1 MKIALAS
8 CPVITKN
15 IAHNLSSMSR
25 AIEQCGGKADMIVMG
40 EAALQGFE
48 CLTWD
53 YETDLH
59 MAVSQDDPRIAR
71 ICDAARRNQIA
82 VSFGYIEKV
91 ETTLF
96 SSQIVID
103 EKGTILHNFR
113 RVSVGWKEYWHT
125 DDHYQE
131 GKRFEAFSYRGKRW
145 AIGLCGDLWTEERP
159 EEMRRLNADIVLWP
173 VWCDYIA
180 QRWNESVKYEYA
192 QQAAL
197 CGDCVLYVN
206 PFCAD
211 RDVRDAAS
219 GGAACSKRA
228 RSRRKRPPGKAISSS
243 WIYKESRVPCVPSPP
258 T

>member
-8 CPVITKN
+8 IPVITKN
-15 IAHNLSSMSR
+15 ISHNLASMSR
-25 AIEQCGGKADMIVMG
+25 AIEQCGGKADMVVMG

-53 YETDLH
+53 YETDRL
-59 MAVSQDDPRIAR
+59 MAVSQDDPRIAQIR
-71 ICDAARRNQIA
+71 DAAKRNHIA

-91 ETTLF
+91 PDALF

-103 EKGTILHNFR
+103 AEGMVIHNFR

-125 DDHYQE
+125 DGHYQE
-131 GKRFEAFSYRGKRW
+131 GKRFEAFSYKGKRW

-159 EEMRRLNADIVLWP
+159 EEMRRLGADIVLWP

-192 QQAAL
+192 RQAAL
-197 CGDCVLYVN
+197 CGDRVFYVN
-206 PFCAD
+206 PFCSD
-211 RDVRDAAS
+211 QDVSDAAS
-219 GGAACSKRA
+219 GGAAYFENGRIA
-228 RSRRKRPPGKAISSS
+228 REAPAGKSDIL
-243 WIYKESRVPCVPSPP
+243 IVEL
-258 T
+258 